1 MAIQN
6 PDKKV
11 LYDFLLRKGF
21 SFAEDVDLAQLDRT
35 HRKLTDLEEIPVAK
49 PKKKRRPDILRI
61 LEGEDLSDIV
71 DGDQETGGLST
82 AAKRQNYEQ
91 AKLAKASWAQEAAVW
106 EEQFQLKRVDLDEA
120 QNLRF
125 KESFIQR
132 TKKKYAKIDREIRI
146 KQQVRQLAQSITPSI
161 YLIHSKLHRAWIT
174 WVYSILLGMQ

>member
-1 MAIQN
+1 MAKQN

-35 HRKLTDLEEIPVAK
+35 HRKLKILEEIPAAK

-61 LEGEDLSDIV
+61 LDGEDLSDIA
-71 DGDQETGGLST
+71 DGDQEPGGLST

-91 AKLAKASWAQEAAVW
+91 ALLAKASWAQEAAEW
-106 EEQFQLKRVDLDEA
+106 EQQFQLKRNDLDEA

-132 TKKKYAKIDREIRI
+132 TKKKYSKIDRDIRQ
-146 KQQVRQLAQSITPSI
+146 KQQACQPT
-161 YLIHSKLHRAWIT
+161 
-174 WVYSILLGMQ
+174 